1 MSYTQSEPPVMTDK
15 DWQLRMQKTHDDA
28 QAWLIKYQEPLKKL
42 DEWLKTEVKIGNTS
56 TNTYYDGNI
65 RALINALFGQWFYF
79 CEFIQKRIKEGQ
91 LNVGD
96 VERLINDTVFPHEVV
111 KTMNTF
117 DESTKR
123 KMVIATITPG
133 DEVTKQNLLILCT
146 KINELNED
154 DLKELQGILCDKN
167 KGGWNT
173 CNLTAWG
180 QLVKEEKAEREQ
192 KKGGRKLT
200 RRRKSNPKTKS
211 KQKHKR
217 RSYKKSSHRR

>member
-1 MSYTQSEPPVMTDK
+1 MSYAQSEHPVMTNE
-15 DWQLRMQKTHDDA
+15 DWQLRMQKSHDEA

-79 CEFIQKRIKEGQ
+79 CAFIQKRIKEGQ

-96 VERLINDTVFPHEVV
+96 VERLINDTVFPYEVV

-117 DESTKR
+117 DESIKR
-123 KMVIATITPG
+123 GMEIASITSG
-133 DEVTKQNLLILCT
+133 DEVTKQNLLTLCT

-167 KGGWNT
+167 KGEWNT

-180 QLVKEEKAEREQ
+180 QLVKAEKAEREQ
-192 KKGGRKLT
+192 NKGGRKLT

>member
-1 MSYTQSEPPVMTDK
+1 MTDK

>member
-1 MSYTQSEPPVMTDK
+1 MSQRVMTDT
-15 DWQLRMQKTHDDA
+15 DWQLRIQKSHDEA

-42 DEWLKTEVKIGNTS
+42 DKWLKTEVKIGDTS

-65 RALINALFGQWFYF
+65 RALINALFGQRFYF
-79 CEFIQKRIKEGQ
+79 CAFIQKRIKEGQ

-96 VERLINDTVFPHEVV
+96 LINNTVFHSDVV
-111 KTMNTF
+111 NTMNTF
-117 DESTKR
+117 DESIKR
-123 KMVIATITPG
+123 GMEIAPITSG
-133 DEVTKQNLLILCT
+133 DEVTKQNLLTLCT

-180 QLVKEEKAEREQ
+180 QLVKAEKAEREQ